1 MAFQIVNADIT
12 TLAVDAIVNPSDWMY
27 SGGGGTDLA
36 IHTAAGKGLREECDR
51 LPQLEV
57 GSVEVTGAYALPS
70 KHIIHTCGPIWID
83 GEHDEAVLL
92 RSCYIN
98 AMFRAKQLGAESIAF
113 PLISSGAF
121 GFPKDQVLEIAIAA
135 IRDFQQTMSGELDV
149 TLCIFNRRAYELSRK
164 YDLEQFLAQ
173 TAEKECAPASEAPR
187 TSCPLPTSG
196 RQKKLKNR
204 VEEASAPEEMEMLCA
219 LATAPAATAELNLD
233 DWLKKQDDTF
243 AVTLLKL
250 IDKKG
255 MTDVECYKKAQVTKN
270 TFWKIN
276 NNPTYRPSKQ
286 TVIAFAIALELTL
299 EETEQFLKTVG
310 FSLSHSN
317 TFDMIIEYY
326 ISNGIYDLY
335 EINAALYRYDQMCL
349 GC

>member
-1 MAFQIVNADIT
+1 MVFQIVNADIT
-12 TLAVDAIVNPSDWMY
+12 KLPVDAIVNPSDRMY
-27 SGGGGTDLA
+27 SGSGGTDLA
-36 IHTAAGKGLREECDR
+36 IHTAAGKGLREECGR
-51 LPQLEV
+51 LPPLHV
-57 GSVEVTGAYALPS
+57 GSVEVTGGYALPS
-70 KHIIHTCGPIWID
+70 KNIIHTCGPVWIG
-83 GEHDEAVLL
+83 GEHNEPVLL

-98 AMFRAKQLGAESIAF
+98 AMLRAKQIGAESIAF
-113 PLISSGAF
+113 PLISSGTF

-149 TLCIFNRRAYELSRK
+149 TLCVFNRRAYELSRK
-164 YDLEQFLAQ
+164 YDLEQFLAKTTETEREITLSAPKLSHSMPMFSQ
-173 TAEKECAPASEAPR
+173 RKKRERKVEEECAAD
-187 TSCPLPTSG
+187 
-196 RQKKLKNR
+196 
-204 VEEASAPEEMEMLCA
+204 EMPVFSSVPMAA
-219 LATAPAATAELNLD
+219 LEPDSLD
-233 DWLKKQDDTF
+233 NWLKRQDDSF

-310 FSLSHSN
+310 FTLSHSN